1 MSVLCTNHAVNLE
14 TLKKLGKLLQE
25 IAVQVTFLILFSQ
38 YSTKKFQY
46 FECLLIVI
54 ISSLLFLFI
63 FKLVGN
69 CYCKNKN
76 GEPGNNGFLCEI
88 EGKVE
93 EMGSCTSDEWCTG
106 PTVID
111 AEQHLRIR
119 DIKNLCSKGI
129 FYGILKKSG
138 FLASN

>member
-1 MSVLCTNHAVNLE
+1 MYKSCGELRDTEEVGE
-14 TLKKLGKLLQE
+14 TFTRNSCPGNVFNIVFTIFNKK
-25 IAVQVTFLILFSQ
+25 VPILS
-38 YSTKKFQY
+38 